1 MKAVHNRQAADS
13 NSRQIDIIEYAE
25 NGGTPAMTLMEI
37 IHEFRRPFFFAISL
51 VIIEKLAWIIE
62 PTVFGRL
69 LDALIAVFGSK
80 QQVSYALPLILWIGV
95 FATNSGAGAVRRF
108 FDEKIY
114 LRMFSN
120 IAVRVAE
127 TSREKGLDMPK
138 IAARVELTR
147 EYITFLKRRVP
158 DIIEQFFDLGGTI
171 IALSFYDKRI
181 AITCSFIAVP
191 LLLMNRL
198 YKKRVIQ
205 FEKEL
210 HDMRE
215 DVFHIFSKKDAKEI
229 RHYYDRM
236 AGPQTK
242 IANWGA
248 FNFGILRTFLVGIF
262 LLVLYIAVDLDDF
275 TTGKMYSI
283 VAYLWTF
290 VTSTEY
296 LPDLMESYS
305 SIKDIQE
312 RVRSENPAEYQME
325 KA

>member
-1 MKAVHNRQAADS
+1 MNLLKV
-13 NSRQIDIIEYAE
+13 EVL
-25 NGGTPAMTLMEI
+25 PPMTLIEI
-37 IHEFRRPFFFAISL
+37 IKDFRRPFLFAISL

-62 PTVFGRL
+62 PTAFGRL

-80 QQVSYALPLILWIGV
+80 ERASYALPLIVWVGI
-95 FATNSGAGAVRRF
+95 FALNSGAGAVRRF

-127 TSREKGLDMPK
+127 TSREKGLSIAK

-147 EYITFLKRRVP
+147 EYITFLKHRVP
-158 DIIEQFFDLGGTI
+158 DIIEQCFDLGGTI
-171 IALSFYDKRI
+171 IALAFYDKRI
-181 AITCSFIAVP
+181 AATCSFIAVP

-198 YKKRVIQ
+198 YKGKVIQ
-205 FEKEL
+205 FEREL

-215 DVFHIFSKKDAKEI
+215 DVFHIFSTKNAQEI
-229 RHYYDRM
+229 RTYYDQM
-236 AGPQTK
+236 AGPQRK

-248 FNFGILRTFLVGIF
+248 LNFGILRIFLVGIF
-262 LLVLYIAVDLDDF
+262 LLVLYIAVDIDDF
-275 TTGKMYSI
+275 STGKMYSI

-296 LPDLMESYS
+296 LPDLMESYA

-312 RVRSENPAEYQME
+312 RVRTEIPAESELVKSASRSM
-325 KA
+325 KAGA

>member
-1 MKAVHNRQAADS
+1 
-13 NSRQIDIIEYAE
+13 
-25 NGGTPAMTLMEI
+25 MTLTEI
-37 IHEFRRPFFFAISL
+37 IREFRRPFVFAVLL
-51 VIIEKLAWIIE
+51 VVIEKLAWIVE
-62 PTVFGRL
+62 PTAFGRL

-80 QQVSYALPLILWIGV
+80 QRVSYALPLIVWVGI
-95 FATNSGAGAVRRF
+95 FALNSGTGAVRRF

-127 TSREKGLDMPK
+127 TSREKGLDIAR

-171 IALSFYDKRI
+171 IALSFFDKRI
-181 AITCSFIAVP
+181 ALTCSCIAIP

-198 YKKRVIQ
+198 YKNKVIQ

-215 DVFHIFSKKDAKEI
+215 DVFHIFSTKNAQEI
-229 RHYYDRM
+229 RSYYDQM
-236 AGPQTK
+236 ATPQRK

-262 LLVLYIAVDLDDF
+262 LLVLYIAVDIDDF
-275 TTGKMYSI
+275 STGKMYSI

-296 LPDLMESYS
+296 LPDLMESYA

-312 RVRSENPAEYQME
+312 RVRADMPAEPQYQL
-325 KA
+325 AQSR